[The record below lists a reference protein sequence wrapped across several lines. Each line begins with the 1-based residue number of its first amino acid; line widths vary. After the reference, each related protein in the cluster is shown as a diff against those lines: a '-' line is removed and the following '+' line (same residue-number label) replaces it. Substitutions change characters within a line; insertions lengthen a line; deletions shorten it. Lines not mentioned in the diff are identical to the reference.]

1 MIRFEIKHNN
11 VVVPIENPTGWQSL
25 VFQLVRDEVYHGIDL
40 NVITELTFIDTGYQ
54 ILNTYIDN
62 RDFDAEL
69 VLHLWYNDKLIRKF
83 KLNLFEYQ
91 KKSFQITVGIT
102 EISFFEALKNRE
114 NIDIDVYEP
123 NNIDGQPL
131 SVVSKLGMPF
141 EFPAIPIQAFS
152 ELDKQNFDF
161 FGEIP
166 DFDLSFTGLVNFR
179 GLPEL
184 DVLNGEIQ
192 NTSGGGSKTQWI
204 ATPTIIEPFYIDA
217 ASQIS
222 GVINEYVVDYDLSGD
237 IGDFCS
243 TARARST
250 DWQINLYFGLRENLS
265 VITLDSGTITGGAVN
280 LQTQSYNIIGQQTLV
295 SIPPKAVVFITVEV
309 QTLFTTGAAGPNHV
323 FRQGIDF
330 SNWNIK
336 VKQTS
341 VLQNTFNKVT
351 PIYEFTNRVLE
362 SITGKNDVLR
372 SLHYGRTN
380 SEPTSYSNN
389 GLGSF
394 RVVTNGFN
402 IRGFDEQVNKESE
415 DYKPPII
422 KFSDLFDSLNAIDNI
437 GADVTED
444 AVIIETKEHF
454 YQNSLIKNLGE
465 IKDIQFRLKTSLYYN
480 EIEVGYDDW
489 EDTVDKGLSEFASKR
504 KYTNRVKNNGK
515 KYTIISNLIASP
527 FAIETTRRDSK
538 VFRPTAKSKWDN
550 NNFIVETF
558 KTLDINGQPLLDNPN
573 TKNNVFAPPGTQI
586 TSVTNAAS
594 GDDLYNIEISPTRN
608 LLRHQNILQGDLFFV
623 SGEGNYKMKSTVEN
637 QFGGNELNEQQDLV
651 ATPTLFFPIIAK
663 FEYPANID
671 EFISWNDLKYGFF
684 EFENCSNIYKGFIDQ
699 IEFDSERNS
708 CNFEL
713 ILKA

>member
-1 MIRFEIKHNN
+1 MIKFEIKHNN
-11 VVVPIENPTGWQSL
+11 VVVPIENPIGWQSL

-54 ILNTYIDN
+54 ILNTYIEN

-83 KLNLFEYQ
+83 KLNLFDYQ
-91 KKSFQITVGIT
+91 KQSFQITVGIT

-161 FGEIP
+161 FSEIP
-166 DFDLSFTGLVNFR
+166 DLNLSFTGLIRFR

-184 DVLNGEIQ
+184 DVINGEIQ
-192 NTSGGGSKTQWI
+192 STSGGGSKTQGI
-204 ATPTIIEPFYIDA
+204 TGLTTIEPFYIDTF
-217 ASQIS
+217 SQVGSI
-222 GVINEYVVDYDLSGD
+222 INEYVVDYDLSGY
-237 IGDFCS
+237 IGDEIIGS
-243 TARARST
+243 GRSRQTA
-250 DWQINLYFGLRENLS
+250 WEINLYYGLKDNLS
-265 VITLDSGTITGGAVN
+265 VINLDSGTVPFGGGYVD
-280 LQTQSYNIIGQQTLV
+280 YNIVGQQTLV
-295 SIPPKAVVFITVEV
+295 SMPPKAVVFIAVEV
-309 QTLFTTGAAGPNHV
+309 SSFFTTGASGADDI
-323 FRQGIDF
+323 FRQGLF
-330 SNWNIK
+330 LSNNWNIQ

-341 VLQNTFNKVT
+341 VLPNTFNKVT

-380 SEPTSYSNN
+380 SEPKSYSNN
-389 GLGSF
+389 GIGSF

-402 IRGFDEQVNKESE
+402 IRGFDEQINKESE

-444 AVIIETKEHF
+444 SVIIETKEYF
-454 YQNSLIKNLGE
+454 YQNRLIKNLGV
-465 IKDIQFRLKTSLYYN
+465 IKDIQFRLKSSLYYN

-573 TKNNVFAPPGTQI
+573 TKNNVFAPLGTQI